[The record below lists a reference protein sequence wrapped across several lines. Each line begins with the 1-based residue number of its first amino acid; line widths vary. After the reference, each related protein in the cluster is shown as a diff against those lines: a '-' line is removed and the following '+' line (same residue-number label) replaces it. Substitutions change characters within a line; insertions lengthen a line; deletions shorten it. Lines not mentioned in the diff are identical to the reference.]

1 MVPSIA
7 CLIRSLGR
15 TGVLL
20 CFALAVRPSAGQQ
33 IPKQTQMRQQASLLA
48 TQPARINVKAAN
60 QGIRVGDKSTVTI
73 TLLNSDNRPVAAP
86 RDMLFSV
93 ALQSPSGAASTQ
105 QVRIPK
111 GQSAA
116 PFEFQATQTG
126 LTSIT
131 VRPAAGD
138 IRPDKTDVLVVRSGS
153 SRSKARKPPPAKAP
167 AGFSKLWRSPEEQ
180 FYRVGRT
187 QLRPARFVLTFAAK
201 PHGPHPQTPAPPVD

>member
-20 CFALAVRPSAGQQ
+20 CFALAVRPSDGQQ
-33 IPKQTQMRQQASLLA
+33 IPEQAQTQMRQQASLLA
-48 TQPARINVKAAN
+48 TQPARITVKAAN

-93 ALQSPSGAASTQ
+93 ALQPPSGAASTQ
-105 QVRIPK
+105 QVRIPR

-116 PFEFQATQTG
+116 QFEFQATQTG

-131 VRPAAGD
+131 VHPATGD
-138 IRPDKTDVLVVRSGS
+138 IRPSLGELRS
-153 SRSKARKPPPAKAP
+153 R
-167 AGFSKLWRSPEEQ
+167 
-180 FYRVGRT
+180 
-187 QLRPARFVLTFAAK
+187 
-201 PHGPHPQTPAPPVD
+201 